1 MQKKGTVTIGIVGAG
16 YACQLHGNGY
26 RRVSGVDIR
35 LKTICDT
42 DAVRGKAEL
51 DRFGFEHYEPN
62 FDAMLADPEIDVV
75 DICTP
80 PFLHPGMI
88 IKAIKAGKHVIC
100 EKPLSGYFG
109 MPDDIAPIGDTVSR
123 EKMYNKVMAE
133 MDEIKSVV
141 AASDRLFMYA
151 ENYVYCPTI
160 QKAAQVIRGK
170 KSKILFMR
178 GEESLKGSS
187 SAVAG
192 QWARTGG
199 GPLARV
205 GCHPLSGVL
214 WLKQQEAAARGETIG
229 IQSVT
234 CATAVATKVLT
245 DDEKRHIAARPED
258 VEDVAT
264 MTVTF
269 TDGTMALVIAG
280 DVCLGGTVN
289 YVNVYANDATLVCNI
304 TPPGAMRSYM
314 LDENGL
320 DNVVLGEMLPM
331 KTGWQDVFV
340 VDEILRGYTDEF
352 QDFAECVLTGRKPQS
367 DFSLAYDTTK
377 LLYAAYWSAA
387 EGRRIDL

>member
-1 MQKKGTVTIGIVGAG
+1 MASKKTVVIGLVGAG

-35 LKTICDT
+35 LKSICDT
-42 DAVRGKAEL
+42 DEVRAKAEMT
-51 DRFGFEHYEPN
+51 RFGFEN
-62 FDAMLADPEIDVV
+62 WVKDFDELIKDPEIDVI

-80 PFLHPGMI
+80 PFLHPKMI

-109 MPDDIAPIGDTVSR
+109 LPDDKAPIGDTVSR
-123 EKMYNKVMAE
+123 EKMYRHVMAE
-133 MDEIKSVV
+133 MDEIK
-141 AASDRLFMYA
+141 AAVDAGDRMFMYA
-151 ENYVYCPTI
+151 ENYVYCPTV
-160 QKAAQVIRGK
+160 QKAAQVIRAK

-199 GPLARV
+199 GSLVRV

-214 WLKQQEAAARGETIG
+214 WLTQEEAKARGETIG
-229 IQSVT
+229 IKDVT
-234 CATAVATKVLT
+234 CATAVSTSALK
-245 DDEKRHIAARPED
+245 DSEKRHIAARPED

-280 DVCLGGTVN
+280 DVCLGGTTN
-289 YVNVYANDATLVCNI
+289 YVNVYANDATLV
-304 TPPGAMRSYM
+304 
-314 LDENGL
+314 
-320 DNVVLGEMLPM
+320 
-331 KTGWQDVFV
+331 
-340 VDEILRGYTDEF
+340 
-352 QDFAECVLTGRKPQS
+352 
-367 DFSLAYDTTK
+367 
-377 LLYAAYWSAA
+377 
-387 EGRRIDL
+387 